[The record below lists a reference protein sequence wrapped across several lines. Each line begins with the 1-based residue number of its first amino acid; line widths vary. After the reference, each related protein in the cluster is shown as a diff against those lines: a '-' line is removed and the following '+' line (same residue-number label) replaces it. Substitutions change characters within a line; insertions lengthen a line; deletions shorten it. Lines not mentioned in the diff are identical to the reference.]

1 MVAIELLA
9 ACQGLEFHRPKKTTK
24 PLEEVYK
31 LVRSVV
37 KSWDKDRFMAP
48 DIAAVTNLL
57 QEGKVNTS
65 TSLLYM
71 SYHIIFRYG
80 RLSLPILL
88 PMKRLFQLIF
98 KEINSKIPTE
108 SYHFIFQHR

>member
-9 ACQGLEFHRPKKTTK
+9 ACQGLEFHRPKKTTA

-57 QEGKVNTS
+57 QEGKVSTS
-65 TSLLYM
+65 TSLL
-71 SYHIIFRYG
+71 
-80 RLSLPILL
+80 LC
-88 PMKRLFQLIF
+88 LITF
-98 KEINSKIPTE
+98 LDMGGCNAI
-108 SYHFIFQHR
+108 YYCL